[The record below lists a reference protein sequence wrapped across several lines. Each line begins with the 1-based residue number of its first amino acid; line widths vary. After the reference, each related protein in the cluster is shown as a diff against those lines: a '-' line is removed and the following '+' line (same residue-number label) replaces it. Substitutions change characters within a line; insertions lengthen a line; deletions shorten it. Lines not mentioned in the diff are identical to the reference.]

1 MKLLVAIASY
11 GAGNDG
17 YLAQLVRE
25 YRSMSYDV
33 DIVVLSNLPKKVAP
47 GVETQ
52 VVDLKG
58 KNPWSLPFPHKQLFA
73 DRLNDYDLFVYSED
87 DTLVTERNLRAFL
100 EVSAALP
107 EDEVPGFLR
116 FEQGP
121 DGAVNYPEVHGH
133 FHWDPQSVRSRGEY
147 VLAFFTNEHA
157 ACYVLTRQQLRR
169 AIDSGGYL
177 VAPHSKKYDLLCT
190 AATDPYTQCGLRKLI
205 CISRLE
211 DFMIHH
217 LPNKYVG
224 TSFGVDDRE
233 LRKQVNVL
241 MRVGGNGH
249 RPSSLFETETKLN
262 AARYSKG
269 YYEPDNPAL
278 LSAIPSTT
286 RSVLS
291 IGCGWGAAEK
301 ALASRGMRV
310 VAVPLDPVIAS
321 SIQAE
326 GIEVLAKDLC
336 KSREELKNRRFD
348 CLLLS
353 NILHLVQDP
362 VEILSSFGQLLSDTG
377 ITVAVVPNMT
387 RLPVLWK
394 GISEKTDF
402 GSYKDTGV
410 HISSVNTI
418 TNWFERAG
426 MRVERIVHILPARAE
441 LVGRFTFGLVNP
453 LLSSEFVAVARK
465 N

>member
-1 MKLLVAIASY
+1 
-11 GAGNDG
+11 
-17 YLAQLVRE
+17 
-25 YRSMSYDV
+25 
-33 DIVVLSNLPKKVAP
+33 
-47 GVETQ
+47 
-52 VVDLKG
+52 
-58 KNPWSLPFPHKQLFA
+58 
-73 DRLNDYDLFVYSED
+73 
-87 DTLVTERNLRAFL
+87 
-100 EVSAALP
+100 
-107 EDEVPGFLR
+107 
-116 FEQGP
+116 
-121 DGAVNYPEVHGH
+121 
-133 FHWDPQSVRSRGEY
+133 
-147 VLAFFTNEHA
+147 
-157 ACYVLTRQQLRR
+157 
-169 AIDSGGYL
+169 
-177 VAPHSKKYDLLCT
+177 
-190 AATDPYTQCGLRKLI
+190 
-205 CISRLE
+205 
-211 DFMIHH
+211 
-217 LPNKYVG
+217 
-224 TSFGVDDRE
+224 VDDRE

-387 RLPVLWK
+387 RLPLLWK

-441 LVGRFTFGLVNP
+441 LVGRFTFGLMNP